1 MDRRH
6 FLFGASALG
15 LTACAKAERNLYSAP
30 SQSPVQPQPEPQRP
44 STTMARSD
52 SGSVTAAPAT
62 AAPATSAPAAPAEVL
77 RTDGLPFYVPEQDL
91 PGLRFVAAAAVS
103 TVSVYATAQ
112 LTEPI
117 FEFTSPVATGGPLVF
132 AVEDLNDL
140 QALKVMLPT
149 RPNGSVGWI
158 NSSQVRLSRH
168 NYAIKVRLDDFS
180 LTVTDREATIF
191 ETTVGV
197 GRSDAPTPSGRCYTA
212 ELLRPPSSGT
222 AYGPY
227 AYGLSGYSD
236 TFTNFLGGPGQLG
249 IHGTNQPWKLGTNVS
264 AGCVRLHN
272 DDITHLV
279 ETLQLPLGVPVDI
292 V

>member
-15 LTACAKAERNLYSAP
+15 LTACAKAERNLYSKP
-30 SQSPVQPQPEPQRP
+30 SESQALLQPEPQRP
-44 STTMARSD
+44 STTTMPSSN
-52 SGSVTAAPAT
+52 SGSATTTVIPTTTVAPT
-62 AAPATSAPAAPAEVL
+62 TN
-77 RTDGLPFYVPEQDL
+77 GLPFYVPEQDL
-91 PGLRFVAAAAVS
+91 PGLSFVAAAA
-103 TVSVYATAQ
+103 TPTISVYSTDQ
-112 LTEPI
+112 LTEPT
-117 FEFTSPVATGGPLVF
+117 FEFMSPISSGGPLVF
-132 AVEDLNDL
+132 LVEDLNDL
-140 QALKVMLPT
+140 QALKVLLPT
-149 RPNGSVGWI
+149 RPNGSFGWI
-158 NSSQVRLSRH
+158 NSSQVRLTRH

-197 GRSDAPTPSGRCYTA
+197 GRSDAPTPRGRYYTA

-249 IHGTNQPWKLGTNVS
+249 IHGTNNPWTLGTNVS

-272 DDITHLV
+272 DNITYLV

>member
-1 MDRRH
+1 MNRVNRRH

-30 SQSPVQPQPEPQRP
+30 SQSPVQPQSEPQRP
-44 STTMARSD
+44 STTMARSN
-52 SGSVTAAPAT
+52 SGSVT

-91 PGLRFVAAAAVS
+91 PGLSFVAAAAVS
-103 TVSVYATAQ
+103 TISVYSTDQ
-112 LTEPI
+112 LTEPT
-117 FEFTSPVATGGPLVF
+117 FEFMSPISSGGPLVF
-132 AVEDLNDL
+132 LVEDLNDL
-140 QALKVMLPT
+140 QALKVLLPT
-149 RPNGSVGWI
+149 RPNGSFGWI
-158 NSSQVRLSRH
+158 NSSQVRLTRH

-180 LTVTDREATIF
+180 LSVTDREETIF
-191 ETTVGV
+191 ETAVGV
-197 GRSDAPTPSGRCYTA
+197 GRGGAPTPRGRYYTA

-249 IHGTNQPWKLGTNVS
+249 IHGTNNPWTLGTNAS

-272 DDITHLV
+272 DDITYLV

>member
-15 LTACAKAERNLYSAP
+15 LTACAKAERNLYSKP
-30 SQSPVQPQPEPQRP
+30 SESQALLQPEPQRP
-44 STTMARSD
+44 STTTMPSSN
-52 SGSVTAAPAT
+52 SGSATTTVIPTTTVAPT
-62 AAPATSAPAAPAEVL
+62 TN
-77 RTDGLPFYVPEQDL
+77 GLPFYVPEQDL
-91 PGLRFVAAAAVS
+91 PGLSFVAAAA
-103 TVSVYATAQ
+103 TPTISVYSTDQ
-112 LTEPI
+112 LTEPT
-117 FEFTSPVATGGPLVF
+117 FEFMSPISSGGPLVF
-132 AVEDLNDL
+132 LVEDLNDL
-140 QALKVMLPT
+140 QALKVLLPT
-149 RPNGSVGWI
+149 RPNGSFGWI
-158 NSSQVRLSRH
+158 NSSQVRLTRH

-180 LTVTDREATIF
+180 LSVTDREETIF
-191 ETTVGV
+191 ETAVGV
-197 GRSDAPTPSGRCYTA
+197 GRGGAPTPRGRYYTA

-249 IHGTNQPWKLGTNVS
+249 IHGTNNPWTLGTNVS

-272 DDITHLV
+272 DNITYLV
-279 ETLQLPLGVPVDI
+279 ETLQLPLSVPVDI

>member
-1 MDRRH
+1 MPSSNS
-6 FLFGASALG
+6 G
-15 LTACAKAERNLYSAP
+15 SAP
-30 SQSPVQPQPEPQRP
+30 
-44 STTMARSD
+44 T
-52 SGSVTAAPAT
+52 TAAPAT
-62 AAPATSAPAAPAEVL
+62 AAVAPTA
-77 RTDGLPFYVPEQDL
+77 TDGLPFYVPEKDL
-91 PGLRFVAAAAVS
+91 PGLSFVATAAVPAI
-103 TVSVYATAQ
+103 SVYSTDQ
-112 LTEPI
+112 LTEPT
-117 FEFTSPVATGGPLVF
+117 FEFTNPNTSGGPLVF
-132 AVEDLNDL
+132 LVEDLNDDT
-140 QALKVMLPT
+140 QAYKVLLPT

-158 NSSQVRLSRH
+158 NSSQVHLTRH

-180 LTVTDREATIF
+180 LSVTDREEMIF
-191 ETTVGV
+191 ETAVGV
-197 GRSDAPTPSGRCYTA
+197 GRADAPTPPGRYYTA

-249 IHGTNQPWKLGTNVS
+249 IHGTNNPWKLGTNAS

>member
-15 LTACAKAERNLYSAP
+15 LTACAKAERNLYSKP
-30 SQSPVQPQPEPQRP
+30 SESQALLQPEPQRP
-44 STTMARSD
+44 STTTMPSSN
-52 SGSVTAAPAT
+52 SGSATTTVIPTTTVAPT
-62 AAPATSAPAAPAEVL
+62 TN
-77 RTDGLPFYVPEQDL
+77 GLPFYVPEQDL
-91 PGLRFVAAAAVS
+91 PGLSFVAAAA
-103 TVSVYATAQ
+103 TPTISVYSTDQ
-112 LTEPI
+112 LTEPT
-117 FEFTSPVATGGPLVF
+117 FEFMSPISSGGPLVF
-132 AVEDLNDL
+132 LVEDLNDL

-149 RPNGSVGWI
+149 RPNGSFGWI
-158 NSSQVRLSRH
+158 NSSQVRLTRH

-180 LTVTDREATIF
+180 LSVTDREETIF
-191 ETTVGV
+191 ETAVGV
-197 GRSDAPTPSGRCYTA
+197 GREDAPTPRGRYYTA

-249 IHGTNQPWKLGTNVS
+249 IHGTNNPWTLGTNVS

-272 DDITHLV
+272 DDITYLV

>member
-15 LTACAKAERNLYSAP
+15 LTACAKAERNLYSKP
-30 SQSPVQPQPEPQRP
+30 SESQALPQPEPQRP
-44 STTMARSD
+44 STTTMPSSN
-52 SGSVTAAPAT
+52 SGSATTTVIPTTTVAPT
-62 AAPATSAPAAPAEVL
+62 TN
-77 RTDGLPFYVPEQDL
+77 GLPFYVPEQDL
-91 PGLRFVAAAAVS
+91 PGLSFVAAAA
-103 TVSVYATAQ
+103 TPTISVYSTDQ
-112 LTEPI
+112 LTEPT
-117 FEFTSPVATGGPLVF
+117 FEFMSPISSGGPLVF
-132 AVEDLNDL
+132 LVEDLNDL
-140 QALKVMLPT
+140 QALKVLLPT
-149 RPNGSVGWI
+149 RPNGSFGWI
-158 NSSQVRLSRH
+158 NSSQVRLTRH

-272 DDITHLV
+272 DDITYLV

>member
-15 LTACAKAERNLYSAP
+15 LTACAKAERNLYSKP
-30 SQSPVQPQPEPQRP
+30 SESQALLQPEPQRP
-44 STTMARSD
+44 STTTMPSSN
-52 SGSVTAAPAT
+52 SGSATTTVIPTTTVAPT
-62 AAPATSAPAAPAEVL
+62 TN
-77 RTDGLPFYVPEQDL
+77 GLPFYVPEQDL
-91 PGLRFVAAAAVS
+91 PGLSFVAAAA
-103 TVSVYATAQ
+103 TPTISVYSTDQ
-112 LTEPI
+112 LTEPT
-117 FEFTSPVATGGPLVF
+117 FEFMSPISSGGPLVF
-132 AVEDLNDL
+132 LVEDLNDL
-140 QALKVMLPT
+140 QALKVLLPT
-149 RPNGSVGWI
+149 RPNGSFGWI
-158 NSSQVRLSRH
+158 NSSQVRLTRH

-180 LTVTDREATIF
+180 LSVTDREETIF
-191 ETTVGV
+191 ETAVGV
-197 GRSDAPTPSGRCYTA
+197 GRGGAPTPRGRYYTA

-249 IHGTNQPWKLGTNVS
+249 IHGTNNPWTLGTNAS

-272 DDITHLV
+272 DDITYLV

>member
-15 LTACAKAERNLYSAP
+15 LTACAKAERNLYSKP
-30 SQSPVQPQPEPQRP
+30 SESQALLQPEPQRP
-44 STTMARSD
+44 STTTMPSSN
-52 SGSVTAAPAT
+52 SGSATTTVIPTTTVAPT
-62 AAPATSAPAAPAEVL
+62 TN
-77 RTDGLPFYVPEQDL
+77 GLPFYVPEQDL
-91 PGLRFVAAAAVS
+91 PGLSFVAAAATS
-103 TVSVYATAQ
+103 TISVYSTDQ

-117 FEFTSPVATGGPLVF
+117 FEFMSPISSGGPLVF
-132 AVEDLNDL
+132 LVEDLNDL
-140 QALKVMLPT
+140 QALKVLLPT
-149 RPNGSVGWI
+149 RPNGSFGWI
-158 NSSQVRLSRH
+158 NSSQVRLTRH

-180 LTVTDREATIF
+180 LSVTDREETIF
-191 ETTVGV
+191 ETAVGV
-197 GRSDAPTPSGRCYTA
+197 GRGGAPTPRGRYYTA

-249 IHGTNQPWKLGTNVS
+249 IHGTNNPWTLGTNVS

-272 DDITHLV
+272 DDITYLV
-279 ETLQLPLGVPVDI
+279 ETLQLPLSVPVDI

>member
-1 MDRRH
+1 MPSSNS
-6 FLFGASALG
+6 G
-15 LTACAKAERNLYSAP
+15 SAP
-30 SQSPVQPQPEPQRP
+30 
-44 STTMARSD
+44 TTAL
-52 SGSVTAAPAT
+52 PAT
-62 AAPATSAPAAPAEVL
+62 APPARPTRPGL
-77 RTDGLPFYVPEQDL
+77 LTTDGLPFYVPEKDL
-91 PGLRFVAAAAVS
+91 PGLSFVATAAVPAI
-103 TVSVYATAQ
+103 SVYSTDQ
-112 LTEPI
+112 LTEPT
-117 FEFTSPVATGGPLVF
+117 FEFTSPNTSGGPCVF
-132 AVEDLNDL
+132 LVEDVNDA
-140 QALKVMLPT
+140 QALKVLLPT
-149 RPNGSVGWI
+149 RPNGSFGWI
-158 NSSQVRLSRH
+158 NSSQVHLTRH

-180 LTVTDREATIF
+180 LTVTDREEMIF
-191 ETTVGV
+191 ETAVGV
-197 GRSDAPTPSGRCYTA
+197 GRTDAPTPPGRYYTA

-249 IHGTNQPWKLGTNVS
+249 IHGTNNPWKLGTNVS

>member
-15 LTACAKAERNLYSAP
+15 LTACAKAERNLYSKP
-30 SQSPVQPQPEPQRP
+30 SESQALLQPEPQRP
-44 STTMARSD
+44 STTTMPSSN
-52 SGSVTAAPAT
+52 SGSATTTVIPTTTVAPT
-62 AAPATSAPAAPAEVL
+62 TN
-77 RTDGLPFYVPEQDL
+77 GLPFYVPEQDL
-91 PGLRFVAAAAVS
+91 PGLSFVAAAA
-103 TVSVYATAQ
+103 TPTISVYSTDQ
-112 LTEPI
+112 LTEPT
-117 FEFTSPVATGGPLVF
+117 FEFMSPISSGGPLVF
-132 AVEDLNDL
+132 LVEDLNDL

-149 RPNGSVGWI
+149 RPNGSFGWI
-158 NSSQVRLSRH
+158 NSSQVRLTRH

-180 LTVTDREATIF
+180 LSVTDREETIF
-191 ETTVGV
+191 ETAVGV
-197 GRSDAPTPSGRCYTA
+197 GREDAPTPRGRYYTA

-249 IHGTNQPWKLGTNVS
+249 IHGTNNPWTLGTNAS

-272 DDITHLV
+272 DDITYLV
-279 ETLQLPLGVPVDI
+279 ETLQLPLSVPVDI